1 MAFGSEYKSG
11 SGAYFGAPIAIA
23 SENPLDPRMVVENY
37 SDLIKLNSWA
47 IQGTDTGNKGFNTAY
62 HGMIT
67 AVKAPADKAGLYQ
80 LVKSSESSTAK
91 ADLQSYANWQKISV
105 SEAEFTAILNRVT
118 AVEASDAKKL
128 DKDFVTQSSQGTLGE
143 GTTFAARSD
152 NTPEA
157 TNVYITGKQIK
168 DFAAAAV
175 SDKGTFADDTALKAA
190 YPTPEDGWSA
200 TVLSTGTTWISTGGQ
215 WTDSGKA
222 NGVTSV
228 NGKSGN
234 VTLVA
239 ADIDDVLSDTETDE
253 HIQAAFTAD
262 RTDLTTTAKSV
273 VGGINEVKAA
283 TTKNAGDIAANAT
296 AIASKQDSTINLEI
310 QGATAATVTDAL
322 TSLDTAL
329 TSVKSTADDAAK
341 KDASN
346 IEAATW
352 KTVLGYQNADEVA
365 TAVNNGITTNEYST
379 LATTAKT
386 VKGAIEELKTAV
398 DSKASSSDF
407 TALQGKVTTLE
418 TTVGNAESGLVKDV
432 ADNTAA
438 INTANTNI
446 AKKQN
451 AAISLEGIEAK
462 TVEGALTEIKNATTT
477 NATAIAGK
485 ADKATTL
492 AGYNIGDAYTKT
504 EVDTELG
511 KKQDT
516 LVGYKEEINGV
527 GSTVKIGVE
536 EANSGD
542 ITIGYGTIAI
552 NGDLSGSAL
561 SKLIPASESA
571 VDTKIPTEKA
581 VATAVAGIN
590 TTVAG
595 KADKATTLAGY
606 NIGDAYTKTEVNTEL
621 DKKVSIASVY
631 NDDSRQI
638 TTNVNTNKNGIQLQV
653 NSSTGGSN
661 HINIDTDAI
670 DIAVNPGS
678 GIGEFKLNSYDV
690 HATAYNIRLDAEV
703 ISGTAISTSIP
714 ASESAV
720 DTKLPSEKA
729 VATAIESVKAVAST
743 AYKYKGSD
751 TYENIIVKENPVV
764 GDVWNS
770 TTANGVYPKGTNY
783 AWNGTEWDALGG
795 EVDLSAYQVKA
806 ITVGETSTT
815 VEAAINANKTAIDT
829 HVAKQDNPHNV
840 TAAQVGL
847 ANVDNTADA
856 DKPVSTAQQA
866 ALDLKQDKTDNT
878 LATTSKTVVGA
889 INEVKGVADAAA
901 KADASNITV
910 ATWKTKLGFITADE
924 VPEQVQPNWN
934 ATSGKG
940 QILNKPDINSYSNN
954 GVYVEV
960 GRSAI
965 ETSETPVY
973 TPTTLRLINGG
984 AVGWQQGVGFTS
996 ISIEAESSL
1005 PTYELA
1011 KDSRYGKDGF
1021 EITYYYLLN
1030 DDNDSRG
1037 LIKISCIKDT
1047 LIKEIVLG
1055 DPDAVTADGN
1065 NIKFKYSGVVRVD
1078 HTTYLT

>member
-1 MAFGSEYKSG
+1 MARLIGTQYTGASFETTTGAPLDAKTNTALKSDLYSAATWTVPSG
-11 SGAYFGAPIAIA
+11 PNEGKMFCYYGMLVYVGNDTPENNGLYVLKNSGANDANVDALVESNWERISQPDSKIAA
-23 SENPLDPRMVVENY
+23 
-37 SDLIKLNSWA
+37 IKTN
-47 IQGTDTGNKGFNTAY
+47 
-62 HGMIT
+62 
-67 AVKAPADKAGLYQ
+67 ADKID
-80 LVKSSESSTAK
+80 S
-91 ADLQSYANWQKISV
+91 
-105 SEAEFTAILNRVT
+105 
-118 AVEASDAKKL
+118 KL

-152 NTPEA
+152 NTAGA

-168 DFAAAAV
+168 DFAASAV
-175 SDKGTFADDTALKAA
+175 SDKGTYADEEALKAA

-200 TVLSTGTTWISTGGQ
+200 TVLSTGTTWISADGQ
-215 WTDSGKA
+215 WTDSGKS

-228 NGKSGN
+228 NGKSGK

-262 RTDLTTTAKSV
+262 RTDLNTTAKSV
-273 VGGINEVKAA
+273 VGGINELKAA
-283 TTKNAGDIAANAT
+283 TTTNAGNIAANT
-296 AIASKQDSTINLEI
+296 SAIAGKQDSAINLSI

-418 TTVGNAESGLVKDV
+418 TTVGDAEAGLVKDV

-451 AAISLEGIEAK
+451 QAISIEGIEAK

-477 NATAIAGK
+477 NATAISGK

-504 EVDTELG
+504 ETDSAIDS
-511 KKQDT
+511 K
-516 LVGYKEEINGV
+516 I
-527 GSTVKIGVE
+527 STAN
-536 EANSGD
+536 EALQAAIDAKVAKAD
-542 ITIGYGTIAI
+542 IATT
-552 NGDLSGSAL
+552 
-561 SKLIPASESA
+561 IPAEAAEAS
-571 VDTKIPTEKA
+571 DTKVASEKA
-581 VATAVAGIN
+581 VATAVANIN
-590 TTVAG
+590 TAIAG
-595 KADKATTLAGY
+595 KADKANSLAGY
-606 NIGDAYTKTEVNTEL
+606 GIQDAYTKTETGEQITSAVNTAKSEL
-621 DKKVSIASVY
+621 
-631 NDDSRQI
+631 Q
-638 TTNVNTNKNGIQLQV
+638 T
-653 NSSTGGSN
+653 
-661 HINIDTDAI
+661 AI
-670 DIAVNPGS
+670 DGKVAKSDIV
-678 GIGEFKLNSYDV
+678 
-690 HATAYNIRLDAEV
+690 TT
-703 ISGTAISTSIP
+703 ISDSAA
-714 ASESAV
+714 AS
-720 DTKLPSEKA
+720 DTKVPSEKA
-729 VATAIESVKAVAST
+729 VASAVEEVKAVASI

-751 TYENIIVKENPVV
+751 TYENIIVKENPAV

-815 VEAAINANKTAIDT
+815 VEAAINANKTAIDA

-847 ANVDNTADA
+847 DKVDNTADA

-910 ATWKTKLGFITADE
+910 STWKDKLGFITASE
-924 VPEQVQPNWN
+924 VPEQVQPDWN

-940 QILNKPDINSYSNN
+940 QILNKPDVTKGTNSNSTVINNSKTIGDISTGGFGTVSTISLGTATYCQAIITVFAIGATISNAITRYTITGTLYN
-954 GVYVEV
+954 PIIEKEYMTPGAFDMINIEIIDNALKITD
-960 GRSAI
+960 AI
-965 ETSETPVY
+965 ENDTHSMQ
-973 TPTTLRLINGG
+973 IH
-984 AVGWQQGVGFTS
+984 
-996 ISIEAESSL
+996 
-1005 PTYELA
+1005 YEL
-1011 KDSRYGKDGF
+1011 
-1021 EITYYYLLN
+1021 ITQ
-1030 DDNDSRG
+1030 
-1037 LIKISCIKDT
+1037 
-1047 LIKEIVLG
+1047 
-1055 DPDAVTADGN
+1055 
-1065 NIKFKYSGVVRVD
+1065 
-1078 HTTYLT
+1078 